1 MKNRISSI
9 WPGIVLL
16 LAAIFV
22 SCKDDWDSHFDR
34 SENLPDENLWE
45 IIRSEASLASFGSD
59 RVRLSADLYADIYR
73 LGPGK

>member
-45 IIRSEASLASFGSD
+45 IIRSEASLA
-59 RVRLSADLYADIYR
+59 
-73 LGPGK
+73 